1 MVHKK
6 KVLIRRIR
14 HLALKVSRF
23 CQQEFFNLFPFSV
36 SLFDLVAFPALD
48 VFVAVVDRVVL
59 VVVGVAV
66 AVVDRVVLAVVGVSV
81 VVVDVGRDEFVVVV
95 VVCQRLLTRKPICP
109 SHFKRF
115 LMTNDAI
122 ELS

>member
-48 VFVAVVDRVVL
+48 VFVAVVE
-59 VVVGVAV
+59 
-66 AVVDRVVLAVVGVSV
+66 RVVLAVVGVSV
-81 VVVDVGRDEFVVVV
+81 AVVVVVVDVGRDELVVVV